1 MVRRSYN
8 LLVVGYYY
16 KKNYGDE
23 LLLEVAQKLFCEKY
37 HSKIRI
43 ICEGLGSNLGA
54 AKIYSAGIARF
65 RGVLQINH
73 LNGKISSCLF

>member
-37 HSKIRI
+37 HSKDIKI
-43 ICEGLGSNLGA
+43 I
-54 AKIYSAGIARF
+54 IITFDY
-65 RGVLQINH
+65 
-73 LNGKISSCLF
+73 LNKYKFETDLYLY